1 MAFRAG
7 AVETRGIVL
16 WIILRSC
23 RTIRSGACL
32 VLRTKYGGNGGTVRN
47 TGNWGI
53 ESIESSDL
61 DYTDRIQRD
70 IAF

>member
-1 MAFRAG
+1 M
-7 AVETRGIVL
+7 
-16 WIILRSC
+16 
-23 RTIRSGACL
+23 
-32 VLRTKYGGNGGTVRN
+32 LRTKYGGNGGTVRN